1 MDPEAVISLL
11 AIVFVAGMMVG
22 YAIRSLI
29 SKKRRDRARK
39 QRVDFHGG

>member
-22 YAIRSLI
+22 YGIRSLV
-29 SKKRRDRARK
+29 SKKRRDRVLK